1 MSKKP
6 PKLYG
11 IDRPTF
17 STPKKKP
24 RSFRLPKIS
33 LGGIW
38 KTLSFLLAKKKTN
51 NPNRASRPS
60 KPSKKKSPNKFS
72 IKWIIFKTF
81 ATLFIWLGCIAA
93 IGILWFS
100 YDLPDVNRL
109 QISVRKPSV
118 TIQAKDG
125 SVIGTY
131 GDLYEEM
138 VKISELPPYVPQ
150 AFMAIE
156 DRRFFSHFGVDLI
169 GVVRAIYTNYK
180 ANRVVQGAS
189 TLTQQLAKN
198 FLFTQGMYE
207 ASDRSLRRK
216 IQEAIMA
223 LWLEWKFTKEQIF
236 TMYLNRVYFGAGTYG
251 IEAAS
256 RKYFNKSARQL
267 AVYEAAVIAG
277 LLKAPS
283 RYSPTNSPQKA
294 RERATVVLH
303 QMVDAGYIKSVEEYL
318 QQQDQAPQDSI
329 NLQGGRFFADWIFE
343 TIPGLVGAYDQ
354 DLVVLTT
361 FDPQI
366 QKYAEDATKST
377 MERMAKDLKTTEISL
392 VAMTP
397 GGAVKA
403 MIGGMNYSK
412 SQYNRATQAL
422 RQPGSSFKPFI
433 YLAGLEIGMTPETTF
448 SDGPI
453 TVGKWSPKNF
463 RTYRSVGELTM
474 SQALMKSVNTVTVR
488 IAMEVGA
495 QKIANVARRLGITS
509 DMIQDLSISLGTTEV
524 TLLELV
530 SAYATFAN
538 KGKSVWAYGIVE
550 IRNRNGD
557 ILYQR
562 EADTED
568 QVIEPQH
575 VHQMNEM
582 LLNVVR
588 HGTGR
593 RAQLKCPTPG
603 GKTTKKGE
611 PITYTPDIQVAGKTG
626 SNGDYD
632 AWFVGFTPELVAG
645 IWTGNDNNSPMHKNS
660 TGSRLP
666 AETFSAFMSP
676 VACSISSTESLLSP
690 LHGEEATTL
699 EAAAQIEAES
709 AETESKF
716 VEALIDN
723 AAKTPDVVYS
733 TRGDSI
739 LEDSTADDKRAFE
752 DLLNQAA
759 QE

>member
-1 MSKKP
+1 MQKKP

-11 IDRPTF
+11 TERPTF
-17 STPKKKP
+17 ST
-24 RSFRLPKIS
+24 R
-33 LGGIW
+33 
-38 KTLSFLLAKKKTN
+38 
-51 NPNRASRPS
+51 
-60 KPSKKKSPNKFS
+60 KKKSRSFNLPKFNFGGIGKLLISLFSGKKANNSSQSPKPPRKKGNDNFS
-72 IKWIIFKTF
+72 IKWVIFKTF
-81 ATLFIWLGCIAA
+81 ATLFIWLGCIGA

-100 YDLPDVNRL
+100 YDLPDINRL
-109 QISVRKPSV
+109 QMSVRKPSV

-125 SVIGTY
+125 SIINTY
-131 GDLYEEM
+131 GDLYEDM
-138 VKISELPPYVPQ
+138 VKINELPPYVPQ

-169 GVVRAIYTNYK
+169 GLVRAAYTNYK
-180 ANRVVQGAS
+180 ANRVVQGGS

-207 ASDRSLRRK
+207 ISDRSLRRK
-216 IQEAIMA
+216 VQEAIMA

-251 IEAAS
+251 IEAAAT
-256 RKYFNKSARQL
+256 KYFNKSARQL
-267 AVYEAAVIAG
+267 TVYEAAVIAG

-303 QMVDAGYIKSVEEYL
+303 QMVDAGYIKSVDEYL
-318 QQQDQAPQDSI
+318 HQQDQAQQEQI
-329 NLQGGRFFADWIFE
+329 NLQGGRFFADWIYE
-343 TIPGLVGAYDQ
+343 TIPGLIGAYDQ

-377 MERMAKDLKTTEISL
+377 MERMAKDLKTSEISL

-397 GGAVKA
+397 TGAVRA
-403 MIGGMNYSK
+403 MIGGMNYNK

-433 YLAGLEIGMTPETTF
+433 YLAGLESGITPETIF
-448 SDGPI
+448 SDAPI

-463 RTYRSVGELTM
+463 RTYQSVGELSM
-474 SQALMKSVNTVTVR
+474 RQALTKSVNTVTVR
-488 IAMEVGA
+488 IATEVGA
-495 QKIANVARRLGITS
+495 KKIANVARRLGITS
-509 DMIQDLSISLGTTEV
+509 DMIQDMSISLGTTEV

-538 KGKSVWAYGIVE
+538 KGKSVWPYGIVE

-562 EADTED
+562 EADAED
-568 QVIEPQH
+568 QVIEPKY
-575 VHQMNEM
+575 VRQMNDM
-582 LLNVVR
+582 LLNVVN

-593 RAQLKCPTPG
+593 RARLKCPVPG
-603 GKTTKKGE
+603 KLDKKGE
-611 PITYTPDIQVAGKTG
+611 PVTETPAIEVAGKTG

-632 AWFVGFTPELVAG
+632 AWFVGFTPDLVAG
-645 IWTGNDNNSPMHKNS
+645 IWTGNDNNTPMHKNS

-676 VACSISSTESLLSP
+676 IACAIPPEGSLLPSVSD
-690 LHGEEATTL
+690 EEAMEA
-699 EAAAQIEAES
+699 EAAEES
-709 AETESKF
+709 AEAVIANE
-716 VEALIDN
+716 
-723 AAKTPDVVYS
+723 AKTPDVVYS
-733 TRGDSI
+733 TKPPAIFDQQ
-739 LEDSTADDKRAFE
+739 TPDDKHAFD
-752 DLLNQAA
+752 DLLSQAA
-759 QE
+759 EE

>member
-1 MSKKP
+1 M
-6 PKLYG
+6 
-11 IDRPTF
+11 
-17 STPKKKP
+17 
-24 RSFRLPKIS
+24 RSFSFPKFS
-33 LGGIW
+33 FGGIG
-38 KTLSFLLAKKKTN
+38 KLLISLLAKKKKTSS
-51 NPNRASRPS
+51 SRS
-60 KPSKKKSPNKFS
+60 QKSPRKKDSNKFS

-81 ATLFIWLGCIAA
+81 MTLFIWLGCIGA

-109 QISVRKPSV
+109 QISVRKPSI

-125 SVIGTY
+125 SIINTY

-138 VKISELPPYVPQ
+138 VRINELPPYVPQ

-169 GVVRAIYTNYK
+169 GLVRAAYTNYK
-180 ANRVVQGAS
+180 ANRVVQGGS

-207 ASDRSLRRK
+207 ISDRSLRRK
-216 IQEAIMA
+216 VQEAIMA

-267 AVYEAAVIAG
+267 TVYEAAVIAG

-303 QMVDAGYIKSVEEYL
+303 QMVDAGYIKSVDEYL
-318 QQQDQAPQDSI
+318 HQYDQVQQDQV
-329 NLQGGRFFADWIFE
+329 NLQGGRFFADWIYE
-343 TIPGLVGAYDQ
+343 TIPGLIGAYDQ
-354 DLVVLTT
+354 DLVILTT

-377 MERMAKDLKTTEISL
+377 MERMAKELKTTEISL

-403 MIGGMNYSK
+403 MIGGMNYGK

-433 YLAGLEIGMTPETTF
+433 YLAGLETGLTPETVF

-463 RTYRSVGELTM
+463 RTYQSVGELTM
-474 SQALMKSVNTVTVR
+474 LQALTKSVNTVTVR

-495 QKIANVARRLGITS
+495 KKIANVARRLGITS
-509 DMIQDLSISLGTTEV
+509 DMIQDMSISLGTTEV

-568 QVIEPQH
+568 QVIDPKY
-575 VHQMNEM
+575 VRQMNGM
-582 LLNVVR
+582 LINVVSN
-588 HGTGR
+588 GTGR
-593 RAQLKCPTPG
+593 RARLKCPVPG
-603 GKTTKKGE
+603 KSNKKGE
-611 PITYTPDIQVAGKTG
+611 PVTHTPDIQVAGKTG

-632 AWFVGFTPELVAG
+632 AWFIGFTPDLVAG
-645 IWTGNDNNSPMHKNS
+645 IWTGNDNNTPMHKNS

-676 VACSISSTESLLSP
+676 IACSIPPEESLIAPLSD
-690 LHGEEATTL
+690 EEAMTL
-699 EAAAQIEAES
+699 EAVEES
-709 AETESKF
+709 AGALTTNETK
-716 VEALIDN
+716 ATDII
-723 AAKTPDVVYS
+723 YS
-733 TRGDSI
+733 TRNTSAPD
-739 LEDSTADDKRAFE
+739 EPAAEDKRAFE

-759 QE
+759 QD